1 MITIIIADDHRLVAE
16 GIARLIDESKKARV
30 TAIARNLNEASQLL
44 RTTPCDILLLDVAM
58 PDGDGIDAISRFT
71 KLNQKLRIIVLTI
84 YAEPAVI
91 RRAMDAGAAG
101 YILKNTDA
109 SELID
114 GITVVADGDTF
125 VSKAAQQLLIDN
137 GEAAPEL
144 TPREREIL
152 KLVVEGLSMKEIAD
166 RLCLGFETVHSYTK
180 YIRQKLGCN
189 NIASLVRTA
198 IERHLV

>member
-1 MITIIIADDHRLVAE
+1 MISVIIADDHRLVAE

>member
-1 MITIIIADDHRLVAE
+1 MISIIIADDHRLVAE

-44 RTTPCDILLLDVAM
+44 RTTSCDILLLDVAM

>member
-1 MITIIIADDHRLVAE
+1 MISIIIADDHRLVAE

>member
-1 MITIIIADDHRLVAE
+1 MISIIIADDHRLVAE

-30 TAIARNLNEASQLL
+30 TAIARDLNEASQLL

-71 KLNQKLRIIVLTI
+71 KLSQKLRIIVLTI

-91 RRAMDAGAAG
+91 RRAMDVGAAG

-109 SELID
+109 NELID
-114 GITVVADGDTF
+114 GITVVADGDIF